1 MEAKSISLER
11 LEQILPAAYDNY
23 QLLVPS
29 LELMLHRRI
38 VTLQELNRVANELD
52 RRHKR
57 GNVAKVVSSGVGL
70 AGSAAAATGIALAPF
85 TAGVSAPVSA
95 GVTVAIIGV
104 GGATAAVLGA
114 GGAFAAHVTEKV
126 LEKVDLAKVQQAVDR
141 DCAQCKRVSELW
153 KEFDS
158 FSTDIINTIAL
169 VDPKKEHD
177 VASLQTWVQAALET
191 TIPPIMLI
199 AEAFQ
204 EQLGKGKDAYD
215 QTVRS
220 PGGEVLRSVLKE
232 TAQKLFG
239 SADPKAILRS
249 VVWKFCSNFTTVLL
263 MTAFLAILTIGVGN
277 LLVLIL
283 TSVDIHK
290 GSLSK
295 VAKDLREKAKMLEK
309 ELCKWMDA
317 FT

>member
-1 MEAKSISLER
+1 MEAKNQKSISLER

-29 LELMLHRRI
+29 LEQMLKYRI
-38 VTLQELNRVANELD
+38 DTLLELNRVADELD
-52 RRHKR
+52 RRHKK

-70 AGSAAAATGIALAPF
+70 AGSAAAAAGIALAPF
-85 TAGVSAPVSA
+85 TAGVSA

-104 GGATAAVLGA
+104 GGATVAVLGA

-141 DCAQCKRVSELW
+141 DCAQCKGVNELW

-169 VDPKKEHD
+169 VDPTEEPD
-177 VASLQTWVQAALET
+177 VASLQTWVQVALET

-204 EQLGKGKDAYD
+204 EQLGKGKDAYE

-220 PGGEVLRSVLKE
+220 SGGEVLCGVLKD
-232 TAQKLFG
+232 TAQKLLG
-239 SADPKAILRS
+239 SADPKDILRS
-249 VVWKFCSNFTTVLL
+249 VVWKFYNNFTTVLL
-263 MTAFLAILTIGVGN
+263 TAAFLTILTIGVGN

-295 VAKDLREKAKMLEK
+295 VAKDLREKAKTLEK